1 MSSTIINKV
10 MKRVAVL
17 MASVMPIAAAGQGSE
32 SYQFLGITPSAH
44 VYALGGQNISLV
56 SNDISLAN
64 QNPALLGHEMSN
76 KLSLNYMHY
85 LGESNLMG
93 ATYGIKAGAHGTVGV
108 GLQYFGFGSMK
119 GADET
124 GTLTGDFGV
133 HDISVGLMYSHDITN
148 RLRGGIAVKMISSSY
163 EQYSAMAISTDLGIN
178 YFDED
183 HDLSLSVAV
192 KNLGGQVKK
201 FDNTSDKLP
210 WDIQLGWS
218 QYIKN
223 TPIRLSVTAYNLPR
237 WKSPYYKASHESGEA
252 PEYYTPKFMSNLFR
266 HLVIGAE
273 YAPSEKFFIGI
284 GYNYKTR
291 SDMSTYARNFVS
303 GFSVG
308 AGINVK
314 AFGASVAIAQ
324 PHTGATTFML
334 NLSLN
339 IAEFINR

>member
-1 MSSTIINKV
+1 MQRIV
-10 MKRVAVL
+10 KRVMTL
-17 MASVMPIAAAGQGSE
+17 MAAAMPFVAMGQGSE
-32 SYQFLGITPSAH
+32 SYQFLSITPSAH

-56 SNDISLAN
+56 SNDITLAN
-64 QNPALLGHEMSN
+64 QNPALLGQEMSN
-76 KLSLNYMHY
+76 KLALNYMRY

-93 ATYGIKAGAHGTVGV
+93 ATYGIRAGAHGTVGI

-119 GADET
+119 GADES
-124 GTLTGDFGV
+124 GALTGDFGV
-133 HDISVGLMYSHDITN
+133 HDISVAAMYSHDITEH
-148 RLRGGIAVKMISSSY
+148 LRGGISVKMISSSY

-178 YFDED
+178 YFDPE
-183 HDLSLSVAV
+183 HELSLSVAV

-223 TPIRLSVTAYNLPR
+223 SPIRLSVTAYNLPR
-237 WKSPYYKASHESGEA
+237 WKSPYYKTSSEPGEE
-252 PEYYTPKFMSNLFR
+252 PEYYTPKFVSNLFR

-291 SDMSTYARNFVS
+291 SDMSTYARNFIS

-308 AGINVK
+308 AGFNVK
-314 AFGASVAIAQ
+314 AVGASVAIAQ